1 MSAFR
6 RIRAVFLLVSLS
18 MVATAVL
25 LLSPL
30 PSVMDIPFQTRP
42 VLADEL
48 KETSGAAVVD
58 VATYEGVIN
67 PVAAEYMAQAIA
79 DAAKDHAE
87 ALVIRMDTPGG
98 LDTSMRMII
107 KEMSASEA
115 PIIVYVSPVGARAA
129 SAGVFITLAAHIA
142 AMSPG
147 TNIGAA
153 HPVSMGGGEMDKEM
167 KKKVENDAAAYIKSI
182 ADKHGRNVQWAEDAV
197 RQSVSATETEALK
210 LKIIDLIA
218 PDLPALLTA
227 VDGRTVET
235 ASGRHTLQTKSAVVK
250 KVGMSGRLEIL
261 NALSDPNIAYILM
274 LLGIYGLIFELSN
287 PGAILPGVVGAIC
300 IVLAFYSFQTL
311 SINYAGLLLIL
322 LAVVMFIAEIKV
334 PSYGLLT
341 VGGVVSM
348 VLGSLMLVKTD
359 MPSMQIS
366 LWVILPTAV
375 VTAGFF
381 VGVVGMAWKSRHQKS
396 VAGIEGFIGVEGTA
410 RTEINPR
417 GQIRIQGEIWEAV
430 SSEPIREGEAVEVT
444 GVEGLKLHIKRSRLP
459 DLPDRQAG
467 GRAQK

>member
-1 MSAFR
+1 MSPSQW
-6 RIRAVFLLVSLS
+6 IRSFILSPVFLSALTISILPAADSLLRPRLIQAAES
-18 MVATAVL
+18 KEAAEPTAVT
-25 LLSPL
+25 
-30 PSVMDIPFQTRP
+30 V
-42 VLADEL
+42 
-48 KETSGAAVVD
+48 AVYD
-58 VATYEGVIN
+58 GVIN
-67 PVAAEYMAQAIA
+67 PVSAEYLTQAIA
-79 DAAKDHAE
+79 DAAQDHVQ
-87 ALVIRMDTPGG
+87 ALVIQLDTPGG

-107 KEMSASEA
+107 KEMSASEI
-115 PIIVYVSPVGARAA
+115 PIIVYVSPTGARAA

-142 AMSPG
+142 AMAPG

-182 ADKHGRNVQWAEDAV
+182 AEKHSRNVQWAEDAV

-218 PDLPALLTA
+218 PDLPALLNA

-235 ASGRHTLQTKSAVVK
+235 AAGSRILKTKSAAVK
-250 KVGMSGRLEIL
+250 TIGMPGRLKIL

-322 LAVVMFIAEIKV
+322 LAIVMFIAELKV

-341 VGGVVSM
+341 VGGVIAM
-348 VLGSLMLVKTD
+348 VLGSLMLIKTD
-359 MPSMQIS
+359 MPFMQIS
-366 LWVILPTAV
+366 WWVIFPTAL

-381 VGVVGMAWKSRHQKS
+381 VGIIGMAWKTRHQKS
-396 VAGIEGFIGVEGTA
+396 VAGIEGMIGSTGTA
-410 RTEINPR
+410 RTEINLR
-417 GQIRIQGEIWEAV
+417 GQIRIRGEIWEAV
-430 SSEPIREGEAVEVT
+430 SSEPIREGEPVEVT
-444 GVEGLKLHIKRSRLP
+444 GIEGLKLHIKRS
-459 DLPDRQAG
+459 
-467 GRAQK
+467 KK

>member
-1 MSAFR
+1 MPPSR
-6 RIRAVFLLVSLS
+6 WIR
-18 MVATAVL
+18 
-25 LLSPL
+25 
-30 PSVMDIPFQTRP
+30 SV
-42 VLADEL
+42 VLAPVFSAALTFSIVSDTDSPFVPRSILAAES
-48 KETSGAAVVD
+48 KDAAEPTTVTAAVYD
-58 VATYEGVIN
+58 GVIN
-67 PVAAEYMAQAIA
+67 PVAAEYLTQAIA
-79 DAAKDHAE
+79 NAAQDHVQ
-87 ALVIRMDTPGG
+87 ALVIQLDTPGG

-107 KEMSASEA
+107 KEMSASEV
-115 PIIVYVSPVGARAA
+115 PIIVYVSPTGARAA

-142 AMSPG
+142 AMAPG

-153 HPVSMGGGEMDKEM
+153 HPVSMTGGEMDKEM

-182 ADKHGRNVQWAEDAV
+182 AEKHGRNVQWAEDAV

-218 PDLPALLTA
+218 PDLPSLLAA

-235 ASGRHTLQTKSAVVK
+235 ASGSRILQTKSAVVK
-250 KVGMSGRLEIL
+250 TVGMSGRMKIL

-322 LAVVMFIAEIKV
+322 LAIVMFIAEIKV

-341 VGGVVSM
+341 VGGVISM
-348 VLGSLMLVKTD
+348 VLGSLMLVKTE
-359 MPSMQIS
+359 MPFMQIS
-366 LWVILPTAV
+366 WWVIFPTAL

-381 VGVVGMAWKSRHQKS
+381 VGVIGMAWKTRHQKS
-396 VAGIEGFIGVEGTA
+396 VAGIEGFIGASGTA

-417 GQIRIQGEIWEAV
+417 GQILIQGEFWDAV
-430 SSEPIREGEAVEVT
+430 SSEPIHEGETVEVT
-444 GVEGLKLHIKRSRLP
+444 GIEGLKLHIKRS
-459 DLPDRQAG
+459 
-467 GRAQK
+467 KK